1 MKRTSSTDNNKQER
15 KKEKKKKKTAQHLRQ
30 HLYRAKEAWLE
41 EQNKLTKSV

>member
-1 MKRTSSTDNNKQER
+1 MKRTSSTNNNKQER
-15 KKEKKKKKTAQHLRQ
+15 KKEKKKKTAQHLRQ